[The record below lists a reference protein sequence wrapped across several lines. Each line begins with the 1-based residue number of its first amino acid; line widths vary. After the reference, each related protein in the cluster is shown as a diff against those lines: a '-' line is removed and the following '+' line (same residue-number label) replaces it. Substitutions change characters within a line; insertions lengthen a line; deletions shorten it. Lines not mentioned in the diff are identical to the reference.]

1 VLFREHQ
8 DTIESLPVAEWIGFP
23 VISIPPTRWPKLTD
37 GGKRYSFV
45 EERQL
50 MQNKMRAAL
59 LICAYQKFKHVVI
72 GDFGL
77 GNGYR
82 NPPRELAEMWREVL
96 LWDPDLRSR
105 FKGIAFVFED
115 EKQSTSKHIQED
127 IAKKSKSAGSSSKSR
142 SKSISSSS
150 STSSHSSSGLSS
162 SHRSDFKIFRDVF
175 DQNEVARIRQQ
186 ADPRYGFA
194 TIMAGGG

>member
-1 VLFREHQ
+1 M
-8 DTIESLPVAEWIGFP
+8 
-23 VISIPPTRWPKLTD
+23 PPTRWPKLTD
-37 GGKRYSFV
+37 GGKRYSFA

-59 LICAYQKFKHVVI
+59 RICAYQEFEYVVV

-96 LWDPDLRSR
+96 LWDPQLRGK
-105 FKGIAFVFED
+105 FQAVCFVFED
-115 EKQSTSKHIQED
+115 EKQSTSRHIQED
-127 IAKKSKSAGSSSKSR
+127 IAKKSKSSSASKSR

-150 STSSHSSSGLSS
+150 SSSSHSSSAASS
-162 SHRSDFKIFRDVF
+162 SHRSDLKIFKDVF
-175 DQNEVARIRQQ
+175 DENEVARIRHQV
-186 ADPRYGFA
+186 DPRYGFA
-194 TIMAGGG
+194 TIMGGGG